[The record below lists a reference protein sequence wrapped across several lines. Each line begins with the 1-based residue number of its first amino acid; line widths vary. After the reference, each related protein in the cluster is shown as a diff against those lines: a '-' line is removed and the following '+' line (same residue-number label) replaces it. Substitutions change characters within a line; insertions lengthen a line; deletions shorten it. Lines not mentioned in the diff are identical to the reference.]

1 MTAGLKDNFEMVAK
15 TFHGLEDVLALEIRE
30 LGGKDIEILNRA
42 VRFVGNKYLL
52 YKANLYLRSALRI
65 LVPVIQGEIK
75 NQVDLYTRIRD
86 YAWEKHL
93 EAGMTLAVDTF
104 LNTSVFT
111 NSHFV
116 SLRTKDAVVDRIR
129 EKFNRRP
136 SINKNN
142 PDLFINVHLANNHLT
157 VSIDTSGSS
166 LHKRGY
172 RKADVDAPLNE
183 VLAAGLLLLAGWK
196 GETDFYDPMCGS
208 GTLGIEAAL
217 IARKIPPG
225 IFRKQYGFEKSPDFE
240 ADLFEEIFENVEEE
254 PWEGKIFSSDIS
266 KPAVKAAMRNA
277 REASV
282 HKNIQFLGAN
292 FEDYPEVGKK
302 SLAILNPPYG
312 QRIIK
317 PEIINFYKNIG
328 NTLKRSFRGS
338 EVWIISSNLE
348 ALKYVG
354 LKPSQKIKLYN
365 GAMECRYN
373 RYSIY
378 QGSKK
383 QKYNNPEN

>member
-166 LHKRGY
+166 LHKRGSVSY
-172 RKADVDAPLNE
+172 THL
-183 VLAAGLLLLAGWK
+183 
-196 GETDFYDPMCGS
+196 
-208 GTLGIEAAL
+208 TL
-217 IARKIPPG
+217 PT
-225 IFRKQYGFEKSPDFE
+225 
-240 ADLFEEIFENVEEE
+240 N
-254 PWEGKIFSSDIS
+254 
-266 KPAVKAAMRNA
+266 
-277 REASV
+277 
-282 HKNIQFLGAN
+282 
-292 FEDYPEVGKK
+292 
-302 SLAILNPPYG
+302 
-312 QRIIK
+312 
-317 PEIINFYKNIG
+317 
-328 NTLKRSFRGS
+328 
-338 EVWIISSNLE
+338 
-348 ALKYVG
+348 
-354 LKPSQKIKLYN
+354 
-365 GAMECRYN
+365 
-373 RYSIY
+373 
-378 QGSKK
+378 
-383 QKYNNPEN
+383 